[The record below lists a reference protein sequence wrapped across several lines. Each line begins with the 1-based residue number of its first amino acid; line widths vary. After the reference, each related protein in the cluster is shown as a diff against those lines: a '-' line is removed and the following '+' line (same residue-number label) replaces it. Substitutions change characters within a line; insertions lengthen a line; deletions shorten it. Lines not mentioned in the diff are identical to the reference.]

1 MTSRAQVRKYQLM
14 WRKSVRSHIVG
25 KVELD
30 KARLQHDLEALAAVP
45 RVEEEYDEFSSG
57 YWKNLSL
64 WNSSGEADDTMYRDI
79 QGSAKPT
86 AHAAKAPYLDELIH
100 TVFDSKIVKMA
111 RARNLVDAM
120 VIPHRDFIEL
130 NKDNDQYFRTFMVL
144 EDNGSAFHS
153 DDDTVI
159 HMRPGEIWYL
169 DAAAPH
175 SAVNFSSDS
184 RQALCV
190 DFAFEGSF
198 TEDQIFADKSFY
210 RPDLEPEIVVRK
222 PFTTDHRD
230 KLVQLGGIID
240 NDNFKDILFLMSRVH
255 YRYDVPAAETYEW
268 FVEACRLADDTTLTA
283 KAEGVRDYMIG
294 QRALGERLVAAA

>member
-1 MTSRAQVRKYQLM
+1 M
-14 WRKSVRSHIVG
+14 RSHIVG
-25 KVELD
+25 KVDLD
-30 KARLQHDLEALAAVP
+30 KVRLQQDLEALAAIP

-79 QGSAKPT
+79 QGAAKPT
-86 AHAAKAPYLDELIH
+86 AHAAKAPYLDELIR
-100 TVFDSKIVKMA
+100 TVFDPQIVKMA

-144 EDNGSAFHS
+144 EDNESAFHS

-175 SAVNFSSDS
+175 SAVNFSSNS
-184 RQALCV
+184 RQSLCV
-190 DFAFEGSF
+190 DFAFDGPF
-198 TEDQIFADKSFY
+198 TEDQIFSEKSFY
-210 RPDLEPEIVVRK
+210 QPALKPDIVARK
-222 PFTTDHRD
+222 PFTDEHRN
-230 KLVQLGGIID
+230 KLVRLGEVID
-240 NDNFKDILFLMSRVH
+240 KDNFKDILFLMSRVH
-255 YRYDVPAAETYEW
+255 YRYDVPAAETYTW
-268 FVEACRLADDTTLTA
+268 FVEACHLADDATLVA
-283 KAEGVRDYMIG
+283 RAEGVRDYMIG
-294 QRALGERLVAAA
+294 QRALGERLLAVA